1 MKKYIKAG
9 LLIVT
14 LVIPALIFT
23 FLRFFATNHYNVPF
37 FHAEINQGG
46 VVKIIQ
52 RDTVYYQIP
61 DSIQI
66 ALRGHLSVIS
76 YESESCN
83 EPCQVMKD
91 NLNRIYGLREGI
103 PGLQVIALTEM
114 SSKHTT
120 GKKKEG
126 WFVHE
131 MDRNSSDHVFKW
143 NEVPLSKKTGLA
155 ENRWM
160 LIDRSGYIRGYYN
173 GADTDETNRL
183 MAEIKILS
191 FEEQNLKN

>member
-37 FHAEINQGG
+37 FHPEVNDGG

-52 RDTVYYQIP
+52 KDTVYYKIP
-61 DSIQI
+61 DAIQI
-66 ALRGHLSVIS
+66 SLKGKLSVIS
-76 YESESCN
+76 YESETCN
-83 EPCQVMKD
+83 ETCQIMRD

-103 PGLQVIALTEM
+103 PGLQIVSLTGQV
-114 SSKHTT
+114 SKHPSRER
-120 GKKKEG
+120 KQG
-126 WFVHE
+126 WYSFD
-131 MDRNSSDHVFKW
+131 MDRMVSDSLFKW
-143 NEVPLSKKTGLA
+143 NEVTWFKKTGLA

-160 LIDRSGYIRGYYN
+160 LIDRSGYIRGYYD
-173 GADTDETNRL
+173 GADTEETNRL

-191 FEEQNLKN
+191 FEEKSLKK